1 MKKLV
6 RKTITIPEEIYKQ
19 AKINAGYCNES
30 FSAYIVNM
38 LEVKIL
44 NKKKNKILKDPF
56 KSMGVFSLHVKRLPS
71 RDKLYEDHLKRKMG
85 I

>member
-1 MKKLV
+1 MKKLI
-6 RKTITIPEEIYKQ
+6 RKTITIPEHIYMQ

-30 FSAYIVNM
+30 FSAYIVNI
-38 LEVKIL
+38 LEEKIH
-44 NKKKNKILKDPF
+44 NKKKNQQLKNPF
-56 KSMGVFSLHVKRLPS
+56 KSMGVFSLPVKKLPT